1 MRHNFHLPPNLFFPN
16 QLKSHNRHSERV
28 NLMPADTTPHKDNP
42 SEFPLKHVKSFTHIV
57 DYEPFWSPDGQQIV
71 LISSRHGGLKVHVM
85 DADSI
90 DGGKDMR
97 QLTTGLGQDDS
108 PAWSPDSRK
117 IAYVSIRDGTS
128 QIFVMNPDGTQEKQ
142 LTKGLGENIH
152 PMWSADS
159 NRVLFNTTHFSIA
172 PKTGKNTPSENR
184 VIGEKI
190 DEQMEL
196 ATIRLDGTDL
206 KRITTGGGYTYASF
220 SPDNRFILH
229 RRIEAGASR
238 IFIRNVDTVDFQ
250 NLSGS
255 SDLDGWPA
263 WSSDG
268 RRVVFS
274 RRVNESFQ
282 IFVMNRDGSGVQQI
296 TDATGE
302 FTNPRW
308 SPDGTRILCSRR
320 SPPNVTLAVFQAPD

>member
-1 MRHNFHLPPNLFFPN
+1 MSADTS
-16 QLKSHNRHSERV
+16 LKS
-28 NLMPADTTPHKDNP
+28 ADR
-42 SEFPLKHVKSFTHIV
+42 SEFPLKRIKPFTYVV

-71 LISSRHGGLKVHVM
+71 LLSSRHGGLKVHVM

-159 NRVLFNTTHFSIA
+159 NRILFNTIHFSIA
-172 PKTGKNTPSENR
+172 PTTGKNTPSENR

-196 ATIRLDGTDL
+196 ATI
-206 KRITTGGGYTYASF
+206 
-220 SPDNRFILH
+220 
-229 RRIEAGASR
+229 
-238 IFIRNVDTVDFQ
+238 
-250 NLSGS
+250 
-255 SDLDGWPA
+255 
-263 WSSDG
+263 
-268 RRVVFS
+268 
-274 RRVNESFQ
+274 
-282 IFVMNRDGSGVQQI
+282 
-296 TDATGE
+296 
-302 FTNPRW
+302 
-308 SPDGTRILCSRR
+308 C
-320 SPPNVTLAVFQAPD
+320 